1 MFSIITFKLVAIIVD
16 SIVEGKFYMIRK
28 INPIK
33 RTEVVNVRLLPE
45 EIQMLKEEA
54 ASKAIPLSTY
64 CYLIIKNAI
73 DEQMKQ
79 A

>member
-1 MFSIITFKLVAIIVD
+1 
-16 SIVEGKFYMIRK
+16 MIQK

-33 RTEVVNVRLLPE
+33 RTEVVNVRFLPE
-45 EIQMLKEEA
+45 EILMLKEEA
-54 ASKAIPLSTY
+54 ASKGIPLSTY

-73 DEQMKQ
+73 NEQMKQ